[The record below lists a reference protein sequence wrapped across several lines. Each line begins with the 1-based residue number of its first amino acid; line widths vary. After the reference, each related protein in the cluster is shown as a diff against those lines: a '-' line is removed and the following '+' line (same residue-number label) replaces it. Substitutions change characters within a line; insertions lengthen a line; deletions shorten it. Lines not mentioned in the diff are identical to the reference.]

1 MMSPRSATL
10 LSHVLEGP
18 IAVIVESE
26 GPVGGGDSLEE
37 GVAECERG
45 AMIKIVRPVEV
56 RPREGDV
63 ALVCLSWDV
72 AARGR
77 DT

>member
-1 MMSPRSATL
+1 MDGGLDEESVA
-10 LSHVLEGP
+10 
-18 IAVIVESE
+18 ESE
-26 GPVGGGDSLEE
+26 
-37 GVAECERG
+37 RG
-45 AMIKIVRPVEV
+45 TTIEIVRPAVEA

-77 DT
+77 DA